1 MRWTS
6 KVVNP
11 RSLVRVKTT
20 SRGLTTWCLPH
31 MKAIAVLLY
40 RSYSH
45 MFMTWMICLSEDN
58 QYIYKGNK
66 TIWMFY
72 GNFAD
77 EGYNTVNNPK
87 IYNVEE
93 TIGCRPVYNPW
104 QPEVCLKFGSV
115 IVFSTSE
122 IILLSSER
130 HIIQVIN
137 MWE

>member
-1 MRWTS
+1 M
-6 KVVNP
+6 NM
-11 RSLVRVKTT
+11 
-20 SRGLTTWCLPH
+20 H
-31 MKAIAVLLY
+31 DYIDLY
-40 RSYSH
+40 KRYYYTLH
-45 MFMTWMICLSEDN
+45 NIL